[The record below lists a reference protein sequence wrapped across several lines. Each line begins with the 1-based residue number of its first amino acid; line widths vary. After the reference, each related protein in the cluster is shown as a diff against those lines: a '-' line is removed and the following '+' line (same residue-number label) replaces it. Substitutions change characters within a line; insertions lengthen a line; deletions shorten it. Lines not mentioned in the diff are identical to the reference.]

1 MKKRIV
7 IVGAGPAGLTYAYEL
22 LKKSKKY
29 EVVILEASNTIGG
42 ISQTVKY
49 KGNRIDIGGH
59 RFFTKNEKVNEIWR
73 EILPLQG
80 KPSKDYKLLK
90 RNIEISENGPDP
102 EKTDEVFLKRNR
114 ISRIFFNKHFY
125 DYPISLK
132 FETIKNMGF
141 ITTIKVG
148 FSYLKSSI
156 FKKKDDT
163 LENFYINRFGKKLY
177 SMFFEFY
184 TTKVWGRTPKDID
197 ASWGA
202 QRVKGISITKVLGNA
217 FKKLFNIKDKN
228 KETSLIEEFYY
239 PKLGPGYLYETMA
252 KKCVEMGATI
262 LLNHEVI
269 GITNKKN
276 KITEIKVKTKSGEET
291 IKCNYLVSS
300 MPIKDLINSM
310 NDVPARIKNIANDL
324 PYRDFITF
332 GVLAKKLKEKNKS
345 NIKTIND
352 IIPDTWIYVQDRSVK
367 MGRIQIFNNW
377 SPYMVDDYKKHIW
390 VGLEYF
396 CQENDDFWNMP
407 EKKAKEFA
415 VNELVEIGMIDKKD
429 VIDCTRIKVK
439 KAYPAYFDSY
449 KDINKVID
457 YLNKIDNIY
466 CIGRN
471 GQHRYNNMDH
481 SMLTAI
487 EAVEVLL
494 NNGNKKKIWEVNT
507 EQEYHEENKK

>member
-1 MKKRIV
+1 MKKKVV
-7 IVGAGPAGLTYAYEL
+7 IIGAGPAGLTYAYEL
-22 LKKSKKY
+22 LKQSNKY
-29 EVVILEASNTIGG
+29 EVVILEATKNIGG

-59 RFFTKNEKVNEIWR
+59 RFFTKSEKVNEIWQ
-73 EILPLQG
+73 ELLPVQG

-90 RNIEISENGPDP
+90 IDVELNENGPDP
-102 EKTDEVFLKRNR
+102 EVVDEVLLKRHR
-114 ISRIFFNKHFY
+114 ISRIFFNKKFY
-125 DYPISLK
+125 DYPVSLK
-132 FETIKNMGF
+132 LETIKNMGF
-141 ITTIKVG
+141 LTTMKVG
-148 FSYLKSSI
+148 FSYLKSCVI
-156 FKKKDDT
+156 KRKDDT

-217 FKKLFNIKDKN
+217 LKKVFHIKDKN
-228 KETSLIEEFYY
+228 AETSLIEEFFY

-252 KKCVEMGATI
+252 KRCVEMGAT
-262 LLNHEVI
+262 LLLEHEVI
-269 GITNKKN
+269 GITNKN
-276 KITEIKVKTKSGEET
+276 GKITEIKVKNKDKEET
-291 IKCNYLVSS
+291 IKCNYVVSS
-300 MPIKDLINSM
+300 MPIKNLINAM
-310 NDVPARIKNIANDL
+310 NDVPTRIKNIAKDL

-332 GVLAKKLKEKNKS
+332 GVLVKKLKEKNIT
-345 NIKTIND
+345 NIKTINN

-367 MGRIQIFNNW
+367 MGRIQVFNNW
-377 SPYMVDDYKKHIW
+377 SPYLVDDYKKHVW

-396 CQENDDFWNMP
+396 CNEGDEFWTMP

-415 VNELVEIGMIDKKD
+415 INELVEIGMIDKKD
-429 VIDCTRIKVK
+429 VIDSTRIKIK

-449 KDINKVID
+449 KDINKVIN

-481 SMLTAI
+481 SMLTAV
-487 EAVEVLL
+487 EAVDVLL
-494 NNGNKKKIWEVNT
+494 HGGDKKKIWEVNT

>member
-1 MKKRIV
+1 MKKKIV
-7 IVGAGPAGLTYAYEL
+7 IIGAGPAGLTYAYEL
-22 LKKSKKY
+22 LKQSNKY
-29 EVVILEASNTIGG
+29 EVVILEATKNIGG

-59 RFFTKNEKVNEIWR
+59 RFFTKSEKVNEIWQ
-73 EILPLQG
+73 ELLPVQG

-90 RNIEISENGPDP
+90 RDVELNENGPDP
-102 EKTDEVFLKRNR
+102 EVVDEVLLKRHR
-114 ISRIFFNKHFY
+114 ISRIFFNKKFY
-125 DYPISLK
+125 DYPVSLK
-132 FETIKNMGF
+132 LETIKNMGF
-141 ITTIKVG
+141 LTTMKVG
-148 FSYLKSSI
+148 FSYLKSCVI
-156 FKKKDDT
+156 KRKDDT

-217 FKKLFNIKDKN
+217 LKKVFHIKDKN
-228 KETSLIEEFYY
+228 AETSLIEEFFY

-252 KKCVEMGATI
+252 KRCVEMGAT
-262 LLNHEVI
+262 LLLEHEVI
-269 GITNKKN
+269 GITNKN
-276 KITEIKVKTKSGEET
+276 GKITEIKVKNKDKEET
-291 IKCNYLVSS
+291 IKCNYVVSS
-300 MPIKDLINSM
+300 MPIKDLINAM
-310 NDVPARIKNIANDL
+310 NDVPTRIKNIANDL

-332 GVLAKKLKEKNKS
+332 GVLVKKLKEKNVTD
-345 NIKTIND
+345 IKTINN

-367 MGRIQIFNNW
+367 MGRIQVFNNW
-377 SPYMVDDYKKHIW
+377 SPYLVDDYKKHVW

-396 CQENDDFWNMP
+396 CNEGDEFWTMP

-415 VNELVEIGMIDKKD
+415 INELVEIGMIDKKD
-429 VIDCTRIKVK
+429 VIDSTRIKIK

-449 KDINKVID
+449 KDINKVIN

-481 SMLTAI
+481 SMLTAV
-487 EAVEVLL
+487 EAVDVLL
-494 NNGNKKKIWEVNT
+494 HGGDKKKIWEVNT